1 MPYFGSVIQIFRPY
15 FFNYFSTTDNNGIQ
29 YSSPFRVEDYG
40 FSWGIQSQPG
50 TQIDEGFGPISN
62 IRETDFT
69 VEFENTIL
77 FLLPN
82 IMLLAFAIYS
92 AFEKGFLI
100 KKYGMLSKHGK
111 YTGAGEPDQKTDLRI
126 TTNQRIDVT
135 EAPDFDIYLPQEN
148 HLWRYRCLFGLKIAT
163 AIAGAAAYIAA
174 AGMSGQS
181 NAGGSNVFGC
191 TVSALGM
198 FIATYSS
205 WRQHRSTWRP
215 SLTVQFYALMMIFV
229 HSIRLRTEWTRTER
243 TNNDLAILFSVTLG
257 ILVFWS
263 ILESLPRMTKES
275 RKQLN
280 LAPDLT
286 ANFFSLMTFQY
297 VQPLLSKGYKLH
309 KKGKD
314 MDIEIL
320 FPLRP
325 QLLSERLGDS
335 LLKEWR
341 RQTLKKGS
349 ANMAIAVLRLYVP
362 AMLVPSG
369 VWLLYTAA
377 QYANPM
383 LLNGFLSW
391 IATYGTDNP
400 SPLRLGIEF
409 AFGMCGIATILSICF
424 GACVYYINQ
433 SLMAFRGALIAAVY
447 RKSLKLS
454 PEEFSKRSVGDIS
467 NHVTVDAESLVDGD
481 LAIVFIIGLPLSMAL
496 GIYFLYVQLSWA
508 VFPGLAWFMFIC
520 FGIQSRIGQR
530 FGRAMKFRLKYMD
543 ERVSMVNETVSGIK
557 FVKFNAWEKPFMQRI
572 LEIRKMELK
581 GLLMRARAFSIM
593 ITTTQLSKN
602 CTPAIMFWVYVM
614 GVAKEGQG
622 LDANRVF
629 VSLVIT
635 NLISTNIETLS
646 FSLGWLYT
654 VISSM
659 KRIQGYLNADELS
672 EEGEDQIIS
681 KDIVPTITEKVD
693 DDFMEKA
700 GENTRITIRD
710 GVFTWTKNQTEA
722 KFTLQVPELKIYDK
736 EFIAVVGRIGS
747 GKSSI
752 LSAILKNMYCHK
764 GKVVMDQDPV
774 AYCSQAPFVMNA
786 TVSDNIVFGRAFDNQ
801 VLQDCINACALDKDI
816 EMLPGG
822 LDTEIG
828 ERGIGLSG
836 GQKARIA
843 LARACYA
850 VRIGYASIVMLDD
863 VLSAVDV
870 HTEQHL
876 FDHVLSNEK
885 GLLKHATRILVTH
898 AVHYMDQVDRIVY
911 LDEGDASQVGTHDE
925 LIKKEGHYQTLIT
938 EFARM
943 KTTQK
948 QKENEESEEV
958 EQSKEIAKE
967 KKDDREKGAL
977 TSEEAMKTGRV
988 TWGVYGR
995 FILAGG
1001 IYNFFLS
1008 YGVMLFHRIIW
1019 YGAYYFLS
1027 DWLNTSNPAHSPAY
1041 YLGIYTM
1048 MQMLAVVSQPSSY
1061 YIAFTYF
1068 GIRAS
1073 KDLFERLLNK
1083 VFRAPMSFF
1092 DTTPNGRILNRLGS
1106 DMNEIDAG
1114 LTDKLFTTLG
1124 QLNQVV
1130 VSLVAAGIATPY
1142 LFAMLPPLAIVYY
1155 YIMVYYQA
1163 TARSLRRLDAG
1174 RTRSP
1179 LLQHIT
1185 HTLEGMHTI
1194 KAYGLTEEWLKAF
1207 YAKVDLNQRS
1217 KRMEIILMGWMN
1229 FRLEFLGAILILG
1242 SSIFAVIARNSIPPT
1257 LAGLAVSTLMN
1268 AVMFLS
1274 ILVNTFSQMEIAA
1287 VHGER
1292 VFEYTELQSEA
1303 PLNLAED
1310 AEHPDWPSAGTI
1322 KLSNY
1327 SARYRNGLPLSL
1339 KNVNAELQGG
1349 TKIAIVGRTG
1359 SGKST
1364 LTLALFRIIEGTS
1377 YVEHDSEENTMVS
1390 SQSSLDIEAGI
1401 ANLENTG
1408 GSISID
1414 GVDISK
1420 LGLEKLR
1427 SAIAIIPQDATMF
1440 GGTLR
1445 TNLSPFGEHSDDQ
1458 LWAALEAAGLK
1469 NHVTQNMKGA
1479 LDAEILP
1486 GGTNLS
1492 KGQLQQV
1499 GLARAM
1505 LRKAKI
1511 LVLDEAT
1518 SSMDLETD
1526 ATIQKAIRNHF
1537 SECTVITIAHR
1548 ISTILDSDTVIVME
1562 AGSVAE
1568 HGSPKKLLADDSSLF
1583 SKLARDTN
1591 QEDF

>member
-1 MPYFGSVIQIFRPY
+1 MRLLANNNMTDLCLFSV
-15 FFNYFSTTDNNGIQ
+15 
-29 YSSPFRVEDYG
+29 
-40 FSWGIQSQPG
+40 
-50 TQIDEGFGPISN
+50 
-62 IRETDFT
+62 
-69 VEFENTIL
+69 L

-82 IMLLAFAIYS
+82 IILLAFAIYS
-92 AFEKGFLI
+92 AFEKGILI
-100 KKYGMLSKHGK
+100 KKYGLLSKPGRLPR
-111 YTGAGEPDQKTDLRI
+111 AGEADQKSNVVK
-126 TTNQRIDVT
+126 TTTLLSDNT
-135 EAPDFDIYLPQEN
+135 ETPDFDLYLPKEN
-148 HLWRYRCLFGLKIAT
+148 HLWRYKFLLVLKVAT
-163 AIAGAAAYIAA
+163 AITGAALYVTA
-174 AGMSGQS
+174 AGLSAQS

-191 TVSALGM
+191 TVCGLGM
-198 FIATYSS
+198 LVAAYSS

-215 SLTVQFYALMMIFV
+215 SMTIQMYALMMIFV
-229 HSIRLRTEWTRTER
+229 HSIRLRTEWTRADR
-243 TNNDLAILFSVTLG
+243 TNNNLAILLSVNLV
-257 ILVFWS
+257 ILVFWC
-263 ILESLPRMTKES
+263 ILESLPRLTKDLK
-275 RKQLN
+275 RQLN

-286 ANFFSLMTFQY
+286 ANIFSLMTFQY
-297 VQPLLSKGYKLH
+297 VQPLLSKGYRLH
-309 KKGKD
+309 KKGQD
-314 MDIEIL
+314 MDVEIL
-320 FPLRP
+320 YPLRP
-325 QLLSERLGDS
+325 QLISERLGDS
-335 LLKEWR
+335 LLKEWH
-341 RQTLKKGS
+341 RQTRKKGS
-349 ANMAIAVLRLYVP
+349 AKMAIAFLRLYVP

-369 VWLLYTAA
+369 VWLMYTAT

-391 IATYGTDNP
+391 IATYATDSP

-409 AFGMCGIATILSICF
+409 AFGMCGITVVLSICF
-424 GACVYYINQ
+424 GVCVFYINQ
-433 SLMAFRGALIAAVY
+433 SLMAFRGALISSVY
-447 RKSLKLS
+447 RKSLRLS
-454 PEEFSKRSVGDIS
+454 PEEFSKRSIGDIS

-481 LAIVFIIGLPLSMAL
+481 LAILFIIGLPMSMAL

-508 VFPGLAWFMFIC
+508 VFPGLAWFLLIC
-520 FGIQSRIGQR
+520 FGIQSRIGQQ

-557 FVKFNAWEKPFMQRI
+557 FVKLNAWEKPFMQRI
-572 LEIRKMELK
+572 LKIREMELK
-581 GLLMRARAFSIM
+581 GLLMRAKAFSIM

-614 GVAKEGQG
+614 VVAKEDQG

-635 NLISTNIETLS
+635 NMISSNIETLS

-659 KRIQGYLNADELS
+659 KRIQKFLNADELI
-672 EEGEDQIIS
+672 EDDEKQAATNDS
-681 KDIVPTITEKVD
+681 VKNTTEKVSAD
-693 DDFMEKA
+693 LSQELDKQ
-700 GENTRITIRD
+700 TKITIRD
-710 GVFTWTKNQTEA
+710 GVFTWTKDIAEA
-722 KFTLQVPELKIYDK
+722 KFKLQVPELKIYDN
-736 EFIAVVGRIGS
+736 EFVAVVGRIGA

-752 LSAILKNMYCHK
+752 LSAILKNMYCHN
-764 GKVVMDQDPV
+764 GKVLMDQHPV
-774 AYCSQAPFVMNA
+774 AYCSQSPFIMNA
-786 TVSDNIVFGRAFDNQ
+786 TVEDNIVFGRPFDTQ
-801 VLQDCINACALDKDI
+801 ALEDCIYACALDKDI

-822 LDTEIG
+822 LNTEIG

-836 GQKARIA
+836 GQKARVA

-876 FDHVLSNEK
+876 FDHVLNNET
-885 GLLKHATRILVTH
+885 GLLKHTTRILVTH
-898 AVHYMDQVDRIVY
+898 AVHYMDQVDRIIY
-911 LDEGDASQVGTHDE
+911 LDEGDASQIGTHDE
-925 LIKKEGHYQTLIT
+925 LMKKEGHYQTLIT

-948 QKENEESEEV
+948 KKDNEDSEEI
-958 EQSKEIAKE
+958 EESKEIASQ

-977 TSEEAMKTGRV
+977 TSEEVMKTGRV

-995 FILAGG
+995 FILSGG

-1027 DWLNTSNPAHSPAY
+1027 DWLNMSNPTHSPAY

-1048 MQMLAVVSQPSSY
+1048 MQMLAVISQPSSF

-1073 KDLFERLLNK
+1073 RDLFERMLNK

-1114 LTDKLFTTLG
+1114 LTDKLFVTLG

-1130 VSLVAAGIATPY
+1130 VSLIAAGIATPY
-1142 LFAMLPPLAIVYY
+1142 LFALVPPLAIVYY

-1217 KRMEIILMGWMN
+1217 KRMEIILMAWMN

-1242 SSIFAVIARNSIPPT
+1242 SSIFAVIARSSIPPT

-1268 AVMFLS
+1268 AITFLS

-1303 PLNLAED
+1303 PLNQAED
-1310 AEHPDWPSAGTI
+1310 TEHPEWPSDGTI
-1322 KLSNY
+1322 KLTDY
-1327 SARYRNGLPLSL
+1327 SARYRDGLPLSL
-1339 KNVNAELQGG
+1339 KNVNAELKGG
-1349 TKIAIVGRTG
+1349 TKIAVVGRTG

-1364 LTLALFRIIEGTS
+1364 LTLALFRIIEGAS
-1377 YVEHDSEENTMVS
+1377 YISHESDENTVVS
-1390 SQSSLDIEAGI
+1390 TQSCQDIEAGI
-1401 ANLENTG
+1401 PNLENVG
-1408 GSISID
+1408 GTISID

-1537 SECTVITIAHR
+1537 SQCTVITIAHR
-1548 ISTILDSDTVIVME
+1548 ISTILDSDTVLVME

-1568 HGSPKKLLADDSSLF
+1568 HGSPKDLLFDDTSLF

-1591 QEDF
+1591 QEEL